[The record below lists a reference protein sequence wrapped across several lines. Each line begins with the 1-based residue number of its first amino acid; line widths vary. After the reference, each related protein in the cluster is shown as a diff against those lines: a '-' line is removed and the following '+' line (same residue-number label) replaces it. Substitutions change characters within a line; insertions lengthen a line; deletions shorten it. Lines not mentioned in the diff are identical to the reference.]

1 VRRRTLALPTLPP
14 CADERRPS
22 AYARAT
28 AVAARQVHR
37 KLVRRVFLR
46 RYGPEYESRSK
57 DESAERTVELSA
69 ECADEGH
76 AQRNNMCTTWLLAA
90 RSYMLKRVV
99 TVHCFQAARCASLSP
114 KAERVRIT
122 AGCGIGGGIKRMDLA
137 PADADARQRGC
148 VTGETGSV

>member
-1 VRRRTLALPTLPP
+1 MRRRTLALPTLPP

-46 RYGPEYESRSK
+46 RYGPEYESRS
-57 DESAERTVELSA
+57 EEEAAERTVELSA

-76 AQRNNMCTTWLLAA
+76 AQRNNLCTTWLLAA

-99 TVHCFQAARCASLSP
+99 TVHCFQTARCA
-114 KAERVRIT
+114 
-122 AGCGIGGGIKRMDLA
+122 
-137 PADADARQRGC
+137 QRRS
-148 VTGETGSV
+148 GSVSQRDAALVVAARERTWLRRTRMRGSADV

>member
-1 VRRRTLALPTLPP
+1 MSLLVWVCGCVRGRGGEAARRRTLALPTLPP

-46 RYGPEYESRSK
+46 RYGPEYESRS
-57 DESAERTVELSA
+57 EEEAAERTVELSA

-76 AQRNNMCTTWLLAA
+76 AQRNDMCTT
-90 RSYMLKRVV
+90 
-99 TVHCFQAARCASLSP
+99 
-114 KAERVRIT
+114 
-122 AGCGIGGGIKRMDLA
+122 
-137 PADADARQRGC
+137 
-148 VTGETGSV
+148 